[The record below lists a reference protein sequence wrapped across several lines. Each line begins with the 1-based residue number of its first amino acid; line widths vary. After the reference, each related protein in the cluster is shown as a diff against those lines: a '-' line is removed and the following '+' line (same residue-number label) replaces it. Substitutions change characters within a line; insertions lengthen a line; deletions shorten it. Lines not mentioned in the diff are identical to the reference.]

1 MRRNLAILLAL
12 CVAVGAVV
20 GLALFREPTLGLDLQ
35 GGLEVVLEAEPTRGQ
50 ELSDDDL
57 DDSIEIMR
65 ERVDRIGVGE
75 PNIVRQGDNQIVI
88 QLPGVTDASRAAE
101 LVGQTAQLEFYDL
114 EADVSGPSVD
124 AQGFPVA
131 NDRLLPLLSSQ
142 SARLETVDAKEWYL
156 YSEDRT
162 LLAGP
167 VSTQE
172 ELLTDLAL
180 DEAPEGA
187 TFYGLPEDRIILTC
201 GPGAVVCPGV
211 AEAPPT
217 RTYYYLFKFQ
227 PDDIDN
233 PIPELTGADLE
244 RGGTR
249 ADFGQA
255 NQPIVTLEFTDRGG
269 DKFHDI
275 TRELA
280 QRGQF
285 RTNQFNSE
293 VPILQH
299 FAIVLDGEIRSFPTI
314 DFNENPDGIAGG
326 RAQIT
331 GLDSF
336 DEAENLELV
345 LRSGALP
352 VEFVQ
357 LERSEVSATLGQ
369 DSLDEA
375 VIALVAGFAA
385 VALFLLV
392 VYRLLGLVALI
403 GLSVYGILLYGA
415 IVLIDVTLTLPGF
428 AGLVLSIGVATDANI
443 VIFERIKEEVRA
455 GKTVRAAITAG
466 YRKGFRT
473 IVDANVVT
481 MITAFVI
488 FLVAIGGVKG
498 FALMLLL
505 GTAISMFTAIVATRA
520 LLGVLGGFRWFDN
533 PRLMGAK
540 AGRIPAWQKI
550 DFVGKRRLWFALSAV
565 ILTVGF
571 VALGIRGLNL
581 GIEFDGGT
589 QVTFK
594 TEEAFL
600 VEDVRAD
607 TAEIVGANAVIQGR
621 GEEAAGGFTE
631 FRIRTETLEGVEQD
645 ALTNTLTT
653 EFSADAIGVTTVSGS
668 FSSQILR
675 NAIIAVGV
683 SLLLIVIYITVR
695 FQWKFAVPV
704 VVALLHDV
712 LVAVGLYALTGR
724 EVTAA
729 TVAAILTI
737 LGYSVYDTI
746 IIFDRVRENM
756 NVMRKSS
763 FAAITNQSLW
773 EVLRRSLATTFTT
786 LLPITALLLFGGD
799 TLKDFAFALL
809 VGILAGSYSSIFVA
823 APLLSWFK
831 EREPEWL
838 KRKGAGLQEKLDEP
852 TLEAE
857 PELTEEADE
866 VEEGEILEP
875 AAEELAEAGV
885 GAEPVADA
893 GDGNGS
899 GKQKASAEDR
909 RAARKKRRRSR
920 PHGRAR

>member
-1 MRRNLAILLAL
+1 MRRYVAILLAL

-20 GLALFREPTLGLDLQ
+20 ALGIFREPTLGLDLQ

-50 ELSDDDL
+50 DLTDEDL

-75 PNIVRQGDNQIVI
+75 PGIVRQGDNQIVI
-88 QLPGVTDASRAAE
+88 QLPGVTDAGRAAE

-114 EADVSGPSVD
+114 EADVTGPSVD
-124 AQGFPVA
+124 SQGFPVA
-131 NDRLLPLLSSQ
+131 SDRILPLLSSQ
-142 SARLETVDAKEWYL
+142 SARLETVPAKEWYL

-167 VSTQE
+167 AATQE
-172 ELLTDLAL
+172 ELLAELGL
-180 DEAPEGA
+180 EEAPEGA
-187 TFYGLPEDRIILTC
+187 TFEGLPEDRIILFC

-211 AEAPPT
+211 AENPPT
-217 RTYYYLFKFQ
+217 QTYYYVFKFQ
-227 PDDIDN
+227 PDDLEK
-233 PIPELTGADLE
+233 PVPELTGADLE

-249 ADFGQA
+249 ADFGQG

-285 RTNQFNSE
+285 RTNQFATG

-314 DFNENPDGIAGG
+314 DFQENPDGIAGG

-375 VIALVAGFAA
+375 VIALMAGFAA

-392 VYRLLGLVALI
+392 VYRFLGVVALI
-403 GLSVYGILLYGA
+403 GLSIYGVLLYGA
-415 IVLIDVTLTLPGF
+415 ILLIDVTLSLPGF

-455 GKTVRAAITAG
+455 GKTVRAAINAG

-505 GTAISMFTAIVATRA
+505 GTAISMFTAIAATRA
-520 LLGVLGGFRWFDN
+520 LLGVLAGFRWFDK

-540 AGRIPAWQKI
+540 AGRIPGWQNVN
-550 DFVGKRRLWFALSAV
+550 FVEKRRLWFALSAL

-571 VALGIRGLNL
+571 VSLGARGLNL
-581 GIEFDGGT
+581 GIEFEGGT

-594 TEEAFL
+594 TEEAIA
-600 VEDVRAD
+600 VESVRTG
-607 TAEIVGANAVIQGR
+607 TAEIVGANAFIQGR
-621 GEEAAGGFTE
+621 GEETSAGFTE
-631 FRIRTETLEGVEQD
+631 FRIRTETLDGPGQND
-645 ALTNTLTT
+645 LTNALTT
-653 EFSADAIGVTTVSGS
+653 EFGADAIGVTTVSGS

-675 NAIIAVGV
+675 NALIAVGV
-683 SLLLIVIYITVR
+683 SLVLIVIYITVR

-756 NVMRKSS
+756 NVMRRSS

-809 VGILAGSYSSIFVA
+809 VGILAGSYSSIFIA
-823 APLLSWFK
+823 APLLSWLK
-831 EREPEWL
+831 EREPDWQ
-838 KRKGAGLQEKLDEP
+838 KRKEAGLQEKIEGPELDQMP
-852 TLEAE
+852 E
-857 PELTEEADE
+857 PEPGP
-866 VEEGEILEP
+866 VEEQ
-875 AAEELAEAGV
+875 ELAGAAVSSEKPV
-885 GAEPVADA
+885 GDT
-893 GDGNGS
+893 GDGEGLREPEP
-899 GKQKASAEDR
+899 SADDR